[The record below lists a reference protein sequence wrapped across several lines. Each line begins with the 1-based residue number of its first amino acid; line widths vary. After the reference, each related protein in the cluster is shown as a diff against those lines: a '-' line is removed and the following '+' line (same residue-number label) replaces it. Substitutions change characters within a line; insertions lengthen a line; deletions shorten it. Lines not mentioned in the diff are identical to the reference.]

1 MAQMLEQASA
11 GAVAER
17 CDAAAAA
24 AAGVGR
30 GGRNV
35 HPDDVHQT
43 CMQMVMLNLWRPFL
57 EMALS
62 IHPDVS

>member
-1 MAQMLEQASA
+1 MAQTLEQASA

-17 CDAAAAA
+17 RGAATAA

-30 GGRNV
+30 GERNV

-43 CMQMVMLNLWRPFL
+43 SMQMVTLNLWRPFL
-57 EMALS
+57 KMALS
-62 IHPDVS
+62 IHPDIS